1 MIYTEAHVTL
11 LGRRLFASGVLR
23 PVNVNEPATDA
34 IKVISKLDNEENEI
48 NSLCNQ
54 VPGVQIPRPW
64 HAEMT

>member
-1 MIYTEAHVTL
+1 MGEGSVRPMIYTEAHVTL

-23 PVNVNEPATDA
+23 PVNVNEPATD
-34 IKVISKLDNEENEI
+34 V
-48 NSLCNQ
+48 CNQ